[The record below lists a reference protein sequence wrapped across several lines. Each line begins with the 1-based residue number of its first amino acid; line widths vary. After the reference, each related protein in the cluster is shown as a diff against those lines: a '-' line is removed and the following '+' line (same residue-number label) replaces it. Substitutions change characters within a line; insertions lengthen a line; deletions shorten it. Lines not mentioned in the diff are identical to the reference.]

1 MTSTPTLDVAVLCAA
16 WCGTCREYQQ
26 VYAQLQT
33 AMPGH
38 RYHWIDVEDQ
48 DELCGDLDI
57 ETFPTLMVAHEG
69 RLLFGGIVLP
79 RLADGQR
86 LIEAQQERV
95 AQGPAVKA
103 QVEPEQRAAF
113 EVLAGHVAGLQPDA

>member
-1 MTSTPTLDVAVLCAA
+1 MSPVLCAA
-16 WCGTCREYQQ
+16 WCGTRREYQQ

-57 ETFPTLMVAHEG
+57 ETFPTLMVAHEAG
-69 RLLFGGIVLP
+69 CCSAASCRRACRWPAPHRSPAGTRGARP
-79 RLADGQR
+79 SGQ
-86 LIEAQQERV
+86 
-95 AQGPAVKA
+95 A